1 PAAAAAVHGRLSSA
15 GPLGGSLRGVAER
28 PAVRRSLRTLAGGG
42 VMTAEHNHGHVHG
55 DHDVSQ
61 HDPEAAERNKVP
73 LYGKRIYA
81 IRDLLIEKGVLNRED
96 IQEQIDYMEA
106 RSPAN
111 GARLVARAWVD
122 PAFKQRL
129 LADPKAAC
137 LEMGIDASSLT
148 ELVVLENTEQQH
160 NLVVC
165 TLCSCYPRAILGRP
179 PDWYKSFA
187 YRSRAV
193 VEPRAIMREFGTELA
208 ADVAVRVFGSS
219 ADMRYLV
226 FTRRQAAADGMS
238 EEELATLVTRDSMIG
253 VTLAREPARAAA
265 VVR

>member
-1 PAAAAAVHGRLSSA
+1 MS
-15 GPLGGSLRGVAER
+15 
-28 PAVRRSLRTLAGGG
+28 
-42 VMTAEHNHGHVHG
+42 EHAHDHVHG

-73 LYGKRIYA
+73 FYGKRLYA
-81 IRDLLIEKGVLNRED
+81 IRDLLVAKGVLTRDD
-96 IQEQIDYMEA
+96 IQHQIEYMDA

-129 LADPKAAC
+129 LSDPKAAC
-137 LEMGIDASSLT
+137 AEMGIDATDLT
-148 ELVVLENTEQQH
+148 EFVVLENTEQVH
-160 NLVVC
+160 NMVVC
-165 TLCSCYPRAILGRP
+165 TLCSCYPRPILGRP

-193 VEPRAIMREFGTELA
+193 VEPRAVMAEFGTALPES
-208 ADVAVRVFGSS
+208 VEVRVFDSS

-226 FTRRQAAADGMS
+226 LPMRPPGTEDMS
-238 EEELATLVTRDSMIG
+238 EAQLAELVTRDSLIG
-253 VTLAREPARAAA
+253 VTEAKVPSVPAPA
-265 VVR
+265 